1 MGKSYVLAKESPL
14 FSVLEGSMLV
24 WGLDDG

>member
-1 MGKSYVLAKESPL
+1 MGRSYVLAKEFPL
-14 FSVLEGSMLV
+14 FSVLDGSMLV